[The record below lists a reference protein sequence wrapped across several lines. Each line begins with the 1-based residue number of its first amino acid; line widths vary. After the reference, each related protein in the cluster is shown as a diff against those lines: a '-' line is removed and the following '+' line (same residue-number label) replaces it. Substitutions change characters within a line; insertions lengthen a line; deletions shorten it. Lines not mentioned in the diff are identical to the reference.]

1 MSGNP
6 IESIESIETTV
17 NSRGNGKMLR
27 ARHPRRREMEK
38 GSKNKPRETPLT
50 RNGWIHQ
57 IWFHFWFFFIFSS
70 FNFHQKLP
78 SNQETRRLSST
89 ARSKHPKARR
99 SGDAM
104 AHNSPEAKEVES
116 ACPNSPS
123 HWTILDF
130 QLPAAKFVAGN
141 LNYASNLKWS
151 MLRTWTWIDIVK
163 I

>member
-1 MSGNP
+1 MIQLGHLVNVWKPNRINRNYSKFEGKWQNASGKASTQ
-6 IESIESIETTV
+6 E
-17 NSRGNGKMLR
+17 RNGKR
-27 ARHPRRREMEK
+27 QQKQTKR
-38 GSKNKPRETPLT
+38 NPLDPKWM
-50 RNGWIHQ
+50 NSSNLISLL
-57 IWFHFWFFFIFSS
+57 IFLIFSS
-70 FNFHQKLP
+70 FNFHQKFP

-151 MLRTWTWIDIVK
+151 MLRT
-163 I
+163 